1 MKDPMEVLKAKELE
15 VIRVR
20 KEIDALKIAA
30 KLLGDEPRSN
40 GDHRDEK
47 KSAVEMP

>member
-1 MKDPMEVLKAKELE
+1 MRDPFEVLKAKELE

-30 KLLGDEPRSN
+30 KLLGEETRSN
-40 GDHRDEK
+40 GEHRDEK
-47 KSAVEMP
+47 KAVVEMP

>member
-1 MKDPMEVLKAKELE
+1 MRDPFEVLKAKELE

-30 KLLGDEPRSN
+30 KLLGDEPRPN
-40 GDHRDEK
+40 GEHRDDK
-47 KSAVEMP
+47 KAVVEMP

>member
-1 MKDPMEVLKAKELE
+1 MRDPFEVLKAKELE

-40 GDHRDEK
+40 GEHRDDK
-47 KSAVEMP
+47 KPVVEMP